1 MRAPLLSGVL
11 GYRRGAEG
19 GAPLPRSPRTPSQT
33 MGQRGRHGAGRFG
46 AGDPGHP
53 AAAAPS
59 PRGQGAGAVLG
70 RLGLSPRLGSC
81 GSGSISLPFPAPWP
95 PLHMVCGGSALPGP
109 PWAGY
114 LEGAGCASAPP
125 RLPAPSPQPEGK
137 EGAGGIGSCPRVGPR
152 KAGVYAGSPG
162 PVGAGSGRQTV
173 LLLHSVGCELRAEVG
188 LSLRSAPPNPA
199 HSWEKAN

>member
-46 AGDPGHP
+46 VGDPGHP

-70 RLGLSPRLGSC
+70 RLGLSPRLVSC

-125 RLPAPSPQPEGK
+125 CPKPAARGERGRRRDWKLPPGRAEKS
-137 EGAGGIGSCPRVGPR
+137 R
-152 KAGVYAGSPG
+152 GVRGLPG
-162 PVGAGSGRQTV
+162 PCGGGVGTANRFIASLSG
-173 LLLHSVGCELRAEVG
+173 L
-188 LSLRSAPPNPA
+188 
-199 HSWEKAN
+199 